1 MNIKLDKYTPSSL
14 ASLFILLME
23 GGITPNQIMSGI
35 VLLAIQNYELEGTM
49 FSANC
54 LHFLMKA
61 IPVDTTATGV
71 TEFILSLANE
81 SINIGM
87 LLDAF
92 AFACQKQG
100 SRNIASLVSL
110 TYQRL
115 EADRVIS
122 QLINDQL

>member
-1 MNIKLDKYTPSSL
+1 MNIKLDKYTPSSV

-35 VLLAIQNYELEGTM
+35 ILLANQSHELKGTM
-49 FSANC
+49 FSTEC

-61 IPVDTTATGV
+61 IPVDTTAPGV

-81 SINIGM
+81 STNIGM

-122 QLINDQL
+122 QLIND